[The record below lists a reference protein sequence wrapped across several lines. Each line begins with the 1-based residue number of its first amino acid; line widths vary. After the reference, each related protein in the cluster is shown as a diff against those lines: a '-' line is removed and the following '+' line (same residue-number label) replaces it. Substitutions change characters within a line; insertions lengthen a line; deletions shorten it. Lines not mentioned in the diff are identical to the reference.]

1 MNQLLRF
8 CLICLT
14 VTQWGMAQNN
24 QPNILIITLDDMN
37 WDSAGI
43 YGNTIPEI
51 TPNIDQ
57 LGWEGLV
64 FEYGYVQAS
73 NCSPSRGVI
82 MSGMYPHQSG
92 VRGFLLC
99 ETQSKNIARNIKG

>member
-8 CLICLT
+8 SLICLA
-14 VTQWGMAQNN
+14 VIQWGIAQDN

-57 LGWEGLV
+57 LSREGL
-64 FEYGYVQAS
+64 GW
-73 NCSPSRGVI
+73 
-82 MSGMYPHQSG
+82 
-92 VRGFLLC
+92 
-99 ETQSKNIARNIKG
+99 K